1 MSESVSLH
9 SNGSKSAKRYLL
21 GLKFLSVEKLEQQRF
36 GLMVVLILVV
46 GCLGGIA
53 VGTGALTQLFPL
65 IILAFSTMLALSMML
80 AVAPIKAIVYSSV
93 AAIIADIVIIMI
105 NLLG

>member
-1 MSESVSLH
+1 MSESISLH
-9 SNGSKSAKRYLL
+9 SNGSKEAKTNLF

-53 VGTGALTQLFPL
+53 VGTGALTQLFAL
-65 IILAFSTMLALSMML
+65 IVLAFSTMLSLSMML

-93 AAIIADIVIIMI
+93 AAILADIIIIAI
-105 NLLG
+105 NLIG